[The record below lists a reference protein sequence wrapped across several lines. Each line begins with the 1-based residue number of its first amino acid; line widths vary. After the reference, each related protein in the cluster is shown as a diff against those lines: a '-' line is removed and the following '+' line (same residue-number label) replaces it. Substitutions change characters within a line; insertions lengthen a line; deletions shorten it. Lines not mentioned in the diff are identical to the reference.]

1 MLTVSNGV
9 ARSILRATNG
19 QLFSVTF
26 IKRAD
31 GEERTIVGR
40 TGVRKGVTGTGMRYN
55 PAERDL
61 ITIWDN
67 GKVPNAQGKKS
78 QGHKT
83 IPMNDIKEIHAGRA
97 TFRVAGYNRHP

>member
-67 GKVPNAQGKKS
+67 GKVPNAQGEKS
-78 QGHKT
+78 QGHKN
-83 IPMNDIKEIHAGRA
+83 IPMNDIKAIHAGGA
-97 TFRVAGYNRHP
+97 AFRVSGYNSHP

>member
-1 MLTVSNGV
+1 MLRVSNGV

-83 IPMNDIKEIHAGRA
+83 IPMNDIKAIHAGGA
-97 TFRVAGYNRHP
+97 TFTVAGYNRHP

>member
-26 IKRAD
+26 TKRTN

-40 TGVRKGVTGTGMRYN
+40 TGVRKGVSGTGMRYN

-67 GKVPNAQGKKS
+67 GKVPNAQGEKS
-78 QGHKT
+78 QGHKS
-83 IPMNDIKEIHAGRA
+83 IPMNDIKAIHAGGA
-97 TFRVAGYNRHP
+97 AFRVAGHS

>member
-1 MLTVSNGV
+1 MLKVSNGV

-26 IKRAD
+26 TKRAD

-40 TGVRKGVTGTGMRYN
+40 TGVRRGVTGTGLRYN

-67 GKVPNAQGKKS
+67 GKVPNAQGEKS
-78 QGHKT
+78 QGHKN
-83 IPMNDIKEIHAGRA
+83 IPMNDIKAIQAGGA
-97 TFRVAGYNRHP
+97 AFRVAGHS